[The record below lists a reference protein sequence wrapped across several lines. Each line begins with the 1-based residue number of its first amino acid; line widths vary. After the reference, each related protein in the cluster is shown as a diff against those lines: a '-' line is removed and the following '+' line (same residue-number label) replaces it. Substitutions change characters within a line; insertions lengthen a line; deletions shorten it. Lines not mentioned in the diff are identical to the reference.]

1 MFLSFMISVPFSACF
16 EAPFLQ
22 IEKLILFPERKKKEA
37 KEIEKLD
44 DSRQGLI
51 KDKERI
57 NRSEV
62 NESTFS
68 QSKFKA

>member
-1 MFLSFMISVPFSACF
+1 MFLSFMIAVPFSACF

-37 KEIEKLD
+37 KEIGKLD